1 MQKFMK
7 QIINRLSA
15 LRHLIPSLS
24 LTFVGIVLLSLGV
37 AYLFIHAYRTVE
49 GLPEVVWWLT
59 LQFLPRPWRGI
70 LLLVIGLL
78 VLAGGIWQLSGV
90 VVIPRPQQVPADG
103 ELVLGYNRTHRPRR
117 VVVISGGAGMLVLAG
132 LSEQVDRMTC
142 IVPITDPV
150 EYYYRASGLLNQPNV
165 YYVVPTPEPL
175 DVVAELDDGTLIDV
189 RHIHLH
195 PELAERYVCRLHLNK
210 ESVPPPLTRVTL
222 EALREAD
229 AIILGPGSLFESILP
244 NFLLAE
250 FAEAVRSSSAKKIFV
265 CNLMTEPGRT
275 SGFRVADH
283 IRVIKEYAGLTPDY
297 VLVNAQR
304 IDPETTRI
312 YAAAHQT
319 PVYLDPS
326 DYEEVAT
333 LPGDVHGQRGVII
346 EGSMVIEADLS
357 AAVIQYTTSLD
368 NPLQSRAVR
377 VLRHDGQKLAAALIE
392 LMRRM

>member
-1 MQKFMK
+1 MK

-24 LTFVGIVLLSLGV
+24 LTFAGIVLLSLGV

-59 LQFLPRPWRGI
+59 LQFLPRPLRGI
-70 LLLVIGLL
+70 LLLGVGLL

-90 VVIPRPQQVPADG
+90 VVIPRPSQLPADG
-103 ELVLGYNRTHRPRR
+103 ELVLGYDRAKRPRR
-117 VVVISGGAGMLVLAG
+117 IAVISGGAGMLVLSS

-142 IVPITDPV
+142 IVPVTDPV

-165 YYVVPTPEPL
+165 YYVVPTPIPL
-175 DVVAELDDGTLIDV
+175 EVIAELDDGTLIDV

-195 PELAERYVCRLHLNK
+195 PELAERRVQHLRLTQTDL
-210 ESVPPPLTRVTL
+210 PPLTRVAI

-229 AIILGPGSLFESILP
+229 AIVLGPGSLFESILP

-250 FAEAVRSSSAKKIFV
+250 FAEAVRVSSAKKIFV

-275 SGFRVADH
+275 TGFRVADH
-283 IRVIKEYAGLTPDY
+283 IRAIKEYAGITPDY

-312 YAAAHQT
+312 YAAANQT
-319 PVYLDPS
+319 PVYLDPG
-326 DYEEVAT
+326 DYEELVS
-333 LPGDVHGQRGVII
+333 LPGDTRGQRGVII
-346 EGSMVIEADLS
+346 EGSLVIETDLA

-377 VLRHDGQKLAAALIE
+377 VLRHDGQKLAAALLE
-392 LMRRM
+392 LLRRV

>member
-1 MQKFMK
+1 MK

-24 LTFVGIVLLSLGV
+24 LTFAGIVLLSLGV

-59 LQFLPRPWRGI
+59 LQFLPRPLRGI
-70 LLLVIGLL
+70 LLLGVGLL

-90 VVIPRPQQVPADG
+90 VVIPRPSQLPADG
-103 ELVLGYNRTHRPRR
+103 ELVLGYDRAKRPRR
-117 VVVISGGAGMLVLAG
+117 IAVVSGGAGMLVLSS

-142 IVPITDPV
+142 IVPVTDPV

-165 YYVVPTPEPL
+165 YYVVPTPIPL
-175 DVVAELDDGTLIDV
+175 EVIAELDDGTLIDV

-195 PELAERYVCRLHLNK
+195 PELAERRVQHLRLTQTDL
-210 ESVPPPLTRVTL
+210 SPLTRVAI

-229 AIILGPGSLFESILP
+229 AIVLGPGSLFESILP

-250 FAEAVRSSSAKKIFV
+250 FAEAVRVSSAKKIFV

-275 SGFRVADH
+275 TGFRVADH
-283 IRVIKEYAGLTPDY
+283 IRAIKEYAGITPDY

-312 YAAAHQT
+312 YAAANQT
-319 PVYLDPS
+319 PVYLDPG
-326 DYEEVAT
+326 DYEELVS
-333 LPGDVHGQRGVII
+333 LPGDTRGQRGVII
-346 EGSMVIEADLS
+346 EGSLVIETDLA

-377 VLRHDGQKLAAALIE
+377 VLRHDGQKLAAALLE
-392 LMRRM
+392 LLRRV

>member
-1 MQKFMK
+1 MK
-7 QIINRLSA
+7 HVVSRLGA
-15 LRHLIPSLS
+15 LRHLLPSLS
-24 LTFVGIVLLSLGV
+24 LTFIGIVLLSLGV

-49 GLPEVVWWLT
+49 GLPDVVWWLT
-59 LQFLPRPWRGI
+59 LQFLPRPLRGV
-70 LLLVIGLL
+70 LLLAVGLL

-90 VVIPRPQQVPADG
+90 VVIPRPQQLPADG
-103 ELVLGYNRTHRPRR
+103 ELVLGYDRARRPRR
-117 VVVISGGAGMLVLAG
+117 VVVISGGAGMLILSG
-132 LSEQVDRMTC
+132 LSDQVDRMTC

-175 DVVAELDDGTLIDV
+175 EVIAELDDGTLIDV

-195 PELAERYVCRLHLNK
+195 PELAERYVRQLRLSQTAL
-210 ESVPPPLTRVTL
+210 PQLTRVTL

-229 AIILGPGSLFESILP
+229 AIVLGPGSLFESILP
-244 NFLLAE
+244 NFLLPE
-250 FAEAVRSSSAKKIFV
+250 FAEAVRTSSAKKIFI

-283 IRVIKEYAGLTPDY
+283 IRVIREFAGITPDY

-326 DYEEVAT
+326 DYEELAT
-333 LPGDVHGQRGVII
+333 IPGDMHGQRGVMI

-368 NPLQSRAVR
+368 NPQQSRAVR
-377 VLRHDGQKLAAALIE
+377 VLRHDGQKLAAALLE
-392 LMRRM
+392 LLRRA